1 MFDNVRRVSR
11 QLIAYGTA
19 DVSVLAINFLLLP
32 VYTRVLSP
40 DEFGAFT
47 FLLVFEAFL
56 KPVLRCGLD
65 GAFLRH
71 YFDYRSDEERRALGM
86 TVLAFSAALNGVALL
101 VLWPSAPWL
110 TTWVIGSSQYVL
122 ALRLVALNT
131 ALSNLVFLP
140 LAQFRAEE
148 RAALVGTL
156 NFARSFGTTVARLVL
171 VVGLRFGVMGLPLAD
186 VAVSAALVIVLA
198 RPLLRLARGRFSRP
212 ILKDVLRYGLPQ
224 VPTGVLSQVMS
235 MSDRPVLGLYLSRS
249 AVGVYSIGSTMASV
263 LKLFPVAFETAW
275 MPFAFSQVHRP
286 DAPKVFARMATYAFT
301 VLAFGA
307 LGAALL
313 ADPVVRLVLPAGYHD
328 APVVVPILALGIVLQ
343 AGAWFL
349 NTSLNIAKRT
359 AAYPATTAIG
369 ALASLAGSLLLVPVW
384 GLRGAALGTVCGQ
397 AALLGVTAWIA
408 QRTYRIPYESR
419 RLAKAAGLALTTFAA
434 GLLLRT
440 GAPWTDALVSAALVA
455 AFPIALVAMRFLEGW
470 EIVSLLDALPV
481 VRRAGQFVRHLD
493 RYALKWIFG
502 FDVWHVNRLADRPY
516 ARAVI
521 EHLNGWPDTR
531 RGRVA
536 EIGCG
541 LGDIIRRLQFRDR
554 IGLDAS
560 PAVVRA
566 ASLLALP
573 QRASGLRIRVF
584 SFPSDT
590 LPGRFDAILM
600 VNWPHECEAA
610 AVRGA
615 VAAFLRDHL
624 NPGGAVVID
633 TVQDQA
639 YRYNHRIDDLTPD
652 GCVASKIGEFARQR
666 EVWEIS
672 AGPARERRS

>member
-71 YFDYRSDEERRALGM
+71 YFDEKTDAGRRSLGV
-86 TVLAFSAALNGVALL
+86 TVLLFTVGLNGLALL
-101 VLWPSAPWL
+101 ILWPAAPFL
-110 TTWVIGSSQYVL
+110 TQEIVGSPQYVL
-122 ALRLVALNT
+122 AIRLVALNT
-131 ALSNLVFLP
+131 VLSNLVFLP

-156 NFARSFGTTVARLVL
+156 NFARSFGTTLVRLVL
-171 VVGLRFGVMGLPLAD
+171 VVFLGFGVTGLPLAD
-186 VAVSAALVIVLA
+186 VVVTAALTLGLA
-198 RPLLRLARGRFSRP
+198 GPLLRMARGRFSTA

-235 MSDRPVLGLYLSRS
+235 MSDRPVLGRYLSRD

-301 VLAFGA
+301 VLSFGA

-313 ADPVVRLVLPAGYHD
+313 AEPVVRLVLPKNYHE
-328 APVVVPILALGIVLQ
+328 APVVVPILALGIVVQ

-359 AAYPATTAIG
+359 IAYPVTTTIG
-369 ALASLAGSLLLVPVW
+369 AVASLAGNLLLVPVW
-384 GLRGAALGTVCGQ
+384 GLQGAALGTLCGQ
-397 AALLGVTAWIA
+397 VALLAVTAGIA
-408 QRTYRIPYESR
+408 QRTYRIPYESW
-419 RLAKAAGLALTTFAA
+419 RLAKAAGLAIAFFVA
-434 GLLLRT
+434 GRLART
-440 GAPWTDALVSAALVA
+440 GAPWVDAVVSAGLVGAYPFAL
-455 AFPIALVAMRFLEGW
+455 LLMRFLQAW
-470 EIVSLLDALPV
+470 EIAALADALPV
-481 VRRAGQFVRHLD
+481 LRRAGQFLRHLD
-493 RYALKWIFG
+493 RYALQWIYG
-502 FDVWHVNRLADRPY
+502 FDIRHVNRLADRPY
-516 ARAVI
+516 ACALVA
-521 EHLNGWPDTR
+521 HLNGWPDAR
-531 RGRVA
+531 RVRVV

-541 LGDIIRRLQFRDR
+541 LGDIIRRLRFRER
-554 IGLDAS
+554 IGVDAD
-560 PAVVRA
+560 PAVLRA

-573 QRASGLRIRVF
+573 QRAAGLRIRPF
-584 SFPSDT
+584 TFPSDE

-600 VNWPHECEAA
+600 VNWPHECKAA
-610 AVRGA
+610 IVRGA
-615 VAAFLRDHL
+615 VATYVRDHL
-624 NPGGAVVID
+624 TPGGTVLVD
-633 TVQDQA
+633 TVQDRA

-652 GCVASKIGEFARQR
+652 GCVARKIGDFARQR
-666 EVWEIS
+666 EVWEIAAS
-672 AGPARERRS
+672 PAPDRRM